1 MDQLNPLDYK
11 ISDMSKLQPLR
22 GRILIAE
29 PFMADPY
36 FRRAVV
42 LLIEHNNEGSF
53 GFILNKPMSLSIND
67 TLFNFPEFNA
77 EVFMG
82 GPVQPEN
89 LFFLHTL
96 GDTLGEAEE
105 VLPGLYWGGDFDT
118 VKAQILAGNLEEDQ
132 IRFFVGYSG
141 WGEGQLEEE
150 MLSDSWI
157 VSEANAAD
165 LMHPDTTRIWHNCL
179 RKMGQKQ
186 SILANFPEDP
196 ALN

>member
-1 MDQLNPLDYK
+1 MDALNPLDYK
-11 ISDMSKLQPLR
+11 ISEMSKLLPMR

-42 LLIEHNNEGSF
+42 LLIEHNNEGTF
-53 GFILNKPMSLSIND
+53 GFILNKPMSLTIND
-67 TLFNFPEFNA
+67 TLFNFPDFDA
-77 EVFMG
+77 DVFMG

-96 GDTLGEAEE
+96 GSELGDAEE

-118 VKAQILAGNLEEDQ
+118 VKAGIMSGKVQKKD
-132 IRFFVGYSG
+132 IRFFVGYAG

-150 MLSDSWI
+150 IAAESWL
-157 VSEANAAD
+157 VSETTAED
-165 LMHPDTTRIWHNCL
+165 LMLPDTGKIWPHCL
-179 RKMGQKQ
+179 KQMGKQ
-186 SILANFPEDP
+186 HSILANFPEDP